1 MGQDGAEIAFD
12 VEDGDQEVVFVGD
25 GSYLA
30 DIKVVDGDIVVLD
43 GGYMDVDIVAGGV
56 VFEFF
61 APICGVGCPAYMRVF
76 AGLVG
81 VDFDVVWVGVFDV
94 LTESKDNSGPKHP
107 IFEVLDGLVI
117 RNCGRRV

>member
-1 MGQDGAEIAFD
+1 MGQDSAEIAFD

-43 GGYMDVDIVAGGV
+43 GGYMDVDVVAGGV

-61 APICGVGCPAYMRVF
+61 APICSVGCPAYMRVF

-81 VDFDVVWVGVFDV
+81 VDFDMVWVWVLNVFA
-94 LTESKDNSGPKHP
+94 ESKYNSGPKHP